1 MVDIPYI
8 WNLKRNDTNELS
20 YKTEILTGL
29 EPNFWLWQW
38 EGWMV
43 GEFGMDTYTLL
54 DLRWMTNKDLLYRT
68 GSSAQCYVA
77 AWKGVGFEGER
88 IDVYIC
94 MAESLLCSPETHNIV
109 NPLISI
115 QNKKLKQKQKHD

>member
-77 AWKGVGFEGER
+77 AWIGEGSEGEW
-88 IDVYIC
+88 IHVY
-94 MAESLLCSPETHNIV
+94 V
-109 NPLISI
+109 
-115 QNKKLKQKQKHD
+115 